1 MKSTKKSTEVYQ
13 MKRRL
18 LTFLDKLTKGLS
30 KPRKKFYSDILYG
43 MSKAQNTLLSD
54 IARALE
60 ERVDLLYTIK
70 RLSRNAADEN
80 DLTQIHQN
88 YLNTLNTS
96 IPDNP
101 LVIVDESDI
110 VKPCAE
116 KMEDLTFV
124 RDGSKNKLEK
134 GYPTLNFSMAT
145 PKTKH
150 PLPLYNHLY
159 SSKEKGFQ
167 SQNIEIAKGFH
178 TVRTFLG
185 KKKATFV
192 MDRGFDR
199 NKIYEYVEEIGHHF
213 ITRLKDNRYLFHKNR
228 RIKVPDL
235 ANRRKG
241 KINFETKIQGKTY
254 HLKVSHI
261 KVKLPAIQ
269 NTPLYMVVVYGY
281 GKTPMKLL
289 TNHSIKGKNDVLR
302 ILKSYIARWRIEE
315 LFRVQKEAF
324 QLEKTRTMTL
334 SSLRILYTMLNCIIG
349 HYSLAIEKNT
359 GYTKTVLERARPSNK
374 LKEIKFYLYRFIR
387 GVSKILTFDTVG
399 IRYFHRI
406 EQRSNQLSLF

>member
-1 MKSTKKSTEVYQ
+1 MKSTEIYQ
-13 MKRRL
+13 MKRNL
-18 LTFLDKLTKGLS
+18 LTFLEKLTKGLS

-60 ERVDLLYTIK
+60 EKIDLQYTIK
-70 RLSRNAADEN
+70 RLSRNAAEEN
-80 DLTQIHQN
+80 DLKQVHRN
-88 YLNTLNTS
+88 YLNTLKTS

-101 LVIVDESDI
+101 LVIVDESEI
-110 VKPCAE
+110 VKPYAE
-116 KMEDLTFV
+116 KMEDLALV
-124 RDGSKNKLEK
+124 RDASKNVLEK

-159 SSKEKGFQ
+159 SSKEEDFQ
-167 SQNIEIAKGFH
+167 SQNIEIAKGFN
-178 TVRTFLG
+178 TVHTFLG

-192 MDRGFDR
+192 MDRGYDR
-199 NKIYEYVEEIGHHF
+199 NMIYEYVEELGHHF
-213 ITRLKDNRYLFHKNR
+213 ITRLNDNRYLLHKNR

-241 KINFETKIQGKTY
+241 KINFKTEIQGEKY

-261 KVKLPAIQ
+261 KVKLPVLQ
-269 NTPLYMVVVYGY
+269 DTPLYMVVVYGY
-281 GKTPMKLL
+281 GAKPMKLL
-289 TNHSIKGKNDVLR
+289 TNHSIKGKDDVLR
-302 ILKSYIARWRIEE
+302 ILKSYITRWRIEE
-315 LFRVQKEAF
+315 LFRVQKEEF

-334 SSLRILYTMLNCIIG
+334 SSLRILYTILNCIIG
-349 HYSLAIEKNT
+349 HYSLAIEKNNYHT
-359 GYTKTVLERARPSNK
+359 QIVLARARPSNK
-374 LKEIKFYLYRFIR
+374 LKKIKFYLYRFIR

-406 EQRSNQLSLF
+406 EQRSNQLSLL